1 MENVL
6 PVEIIKDILSR
17 LPVECI
23 LQWKQVC
30 KTWRNLPLL
39 DDSHFARSQLDRQPK
54 LLLHDHDNSSKEGGP
69 DDHRFKQYFCHKV
82 SSNCETRHIKV
93 SFLFL
98 ADQYSCIRKQIR
110 EVPYYGEYD
119 CYDGKLQIKGF
130 GLKPQKLPV
139 DPSFTLVGS
148 CNGLICFSVS
158 DDSTLVCGDPI
169 YICNPVTKEEMYLPR
184 YVDNECVINKLN
196 HVTVTSGFGYIPST
210 SEYKVVRICAHP
222 NEPFFTNRSR
232 VGYVQVYTLGVDS
245 DWRYKEQLCD
255 HYLARPESDRY
266 ISTGVLVD
274 GSLHWLNY
282 YDWKILA
289 FDLAEEVFY
298 EVPSPPCFKNQH
310 AGYDSDFFQLQVL
323 QGNLC
328 IYAQLTNVVVVWW
341 YRKTTTEKNGSSAYT
356 VSGKH
361 DNKKN
366 WRPNRTWVKE
376 FSLGA
381 PPGSGW
387 AENLPI
393 AFTKSGE
400 ILFWFDRTILALFDQ
415 KTRNV
420 KKLVDGN
427 FGGRVLQV
435 IPHVNSFVSLKA
447 LLKRLENYET

>member
-93 SFLFL
+93 
-98 ADQYSCIRKQIR
+98 
-110 EVPYYGEYD
+110 
-119 CYDGKLQIKGF
+119 
-130 GLKPQKLPV
+130 
-139 DPSFTLVGS
+139 
-148 CNGLICFSVS
+148 
-158 DDSTLVCGDPI
+158 
-169 YICNPVTKEEMYLPR
+169 
-184 YVDNECVINKLN
+184 
-196 HVTVTSGFGYIPST
+196 
-210 SEYKVVRICAHP
+210 
-222 NEPFFTNRSR
+222 
-232 VGYVQVYTLGVDS
+232 YTLGVDS

-298 EVPSPPCFKNQH
+298 EEDN
-310 AGYDSDFFQLQVL
+310 
-323 QGNLC
+323 N
-328 IYAQLTNVVVVWW
+328 
-341 YRKTTTEKNGSSAYT
+341 RKKWQQCLHSE
-356 VSGKH
+356 
-361 DNKKN
+361 
-366 WRPNRTWVKE
+366 W
-376 FSLGA
+376 
-381 PPGSGW
+381 
-387 AENLPI
+387 
-393 AFTKSGE
+393 
-400 ILFWFDRTILALFDQ
+400 
-415 KTRNV
+415 
-420 KKLVDGN
+420 
-427 FGGRVLQV
+427 
-435 IPHVNSFVSLKA
+435 
-447 LLKRLENYET
+447 